1 MFPSHPQPPQHFELQ
16 TLVVCSMNSG
26 YALTRATS
34 NPPNPPKLKSG
45 IHLSNLSR
53 FQFCCVCARGWH
65 QSLNTG
71 VFSCFMKLMQ
81 DHARSCKIMQNMHM
95 EPNKAIK
102 QPFFSTSRTKF
113 IVLLAALSM
122 PGGCFHSE
130 AHSSACLAGQHSQN
144 ILRWGASS
152 KR

>member
-1 MFPSHPQPPQHFELQ
+1 MQHELWVCFDTCNLQSAQSPKIKIRHPPIKFIEVSIL
-16 TLVVCSMNSG
+16 LC
-26 YALTRATS
+26 LRTRMAPIPEHRSFLLFHET
-34 NPPNPPKLKSG
+34 
-45 IHLSNLSR
+45 
-53 FQFCCVCARGWH
+53 
-65 QSLNTG
+65 
-71 VFSCFMKLMQ
+71 
-81 DHARSCKIMQNMHM
+81 HARSCKIMQNMHM